1 MSINRSRLLGLLCVL
16 ATLPGYGC
24 EDNHDKDRRV
34 HRIGPSP
41 ISFNGI
47 GFNGVGQPAVNSTD
61 FFAHGV
67 TLQPAVTVP
76 QALTGAA
83 CPTRQPFQVP
93 FRIVGTGHGR
103 SDLFL
108 DQVQMRF
115 VDRSGVVGGA
125 RTIVRPELVERFG
138 STHFPAVGTRSF
150 PLTLPFGCVGQPF
163 GTLEVVVLAG
173 DSVRR
178 DVRTSF
184 LIDVR

>member
-1 MSINRSRLLGLLCVL
+1 MSINRSRLLGLLCIL
-16 ATLPGYGC
+16 TTLPGYGC
-24 EDNHDKDRRV
+24 DDNHDADDRV
-34 HRIGPSP
+34 NRIGPSP

-47 GFNGVGQPAVNSTD
+47 GQPAVNSTD
-61 FFAHGV
+61 YFAHGV

-103 SDLFL
+103 SDRFI

-125 RTIVRPELVERFG
+125 MTMVRAELAERFG
-138 STHFPAVGTRSF
+138 STHLPAVGTRSF
-150 PLTLPFGCVGQPF
+150 PLTLPFGCVGQPM

-173 DSVRR
+173 DSRRR
-178 DVRTSF
+178 DVRTAF

>member
-16 ATLPGYGC
+16 TTLPGYGC
-24 EDNHDKDRRV
+24 DDNHDVDDRV

-41 ISFNGI
+41 ISFS
-47 GFNGVGQPAVNSTD
+47 GVGQSAVNSID
-61 FFAHGV
+61 YFAHGV

-76 QALTGAA
+76 ETVTGAA

-103 SDLFL
+103 SDRFIE
-108 DQVQMRF
+108 QVQMRF

-125 RTIVRPELVERFG
+125 MTMVRPELAERFG

-150 PLTLPFGCVGQPF
+150 PLTLPFGCVGQRV

-178 DVRTSF
+178 NVRTSF